1 MTHFPAPSADA
12 LDPWLAERREALE
25 IDTADARFDRVLLAS
40 DFAFDELQ
48 RRPELRALIDPPL
61 SPRPPV
67 RRRVPHRAEESL
79 SAKPAKA
86 RKSAASQVLLSVP
99 PTPEDADLSTTL
111 RRYRRAASLSILID
125 DVLARDPIERTLE
138 RSTQVAE
145 VCIDVAFRAARAE
158 LVARHGEPR
167 DEHGVLQPII
177 VLGLGKLG
185 SRELNFSSDIDLIAS
200 FPSAGETDGRRALDN
215 EDFFARLVQRASA
228 LLGETTAEGFG
239 YRVDWRLRPFGS
251 AGRLALSFDAMEDYY
266 QREGREWE
274 RFALLR
280 ARPVAGDIDAA
291 RALLERLRP
300 FVWRRYFDY
309 AALEG
314 LRELKA
320 LVDLEVRRREREH
333 DLKLGPG
340 GIREIE
346 FRVQLESIVRGGR
359 EPILREG
366 NTLRLLQLLS
376 ERNVIDSD
384 EARQLADAY
393 RFLRRLENRV
403 QMLRDEQ
410 THVLPEDPA
419 TRERY
424 ARALG
429 FADYSS
435 LTVALDFHP
444 AAVSAA
450 FERCL
455 PMAGS
460 ARAQQTSAMAADA
473 ALWQAVAPLT
483 EQGATAA
490 MLPVHPCAPTLKRLA
505 DTPAVR
511 AMSARGRA
519 RLDRIMPLV
528 LGACARGTAAE
539 VTLVRWVDLL
549 AAIAGRTSYLALLAE
564 RPALIERVHELLLA
578 SAWLARAL
586 SQSPILL
593 DDLLDPRLAV
603 SLPARGELAQRL
615 SLELS
620 AVDAGDT
627 EHELERVRQFQ
638 QSARL
643 ELALA
648 FLDGRADA
656 ARTAAGL
663 ADVADLV
670 LERLLAFAVRD
681 LKGAH
686 GSLPGLDTK
695 HGLGIIGYGSLGGR
709 ELSFS
714 SDLDLVFLYDETLQ
728 SVESD
733 GQRPLDGQRYVAR
746 VVQRLL
752 HLLTVQTAFGPLF
765 EIDARLRPNG
775 SKGMLVT
782 PLSAYASYQEREA
795 WLWEHQA
802 LVRARFVVGDSM
814 IGDGF
819 TQLRG
824 AILLRVRERAQVA
837 TDVAQMRERWRE
849 ALDRSSAEDFDLKQG
864 RGGLVDIEFLTQ
876 EWVLASALQSATPP
890 PTETAALLRWLVE
903 NAGLNAALAAQ
914 LGAAHT
920 RLLDRGLRCA
930 LALEKRIV
938 PKIETHALA
947 WKGSPVS

>member
-1 MTHFPAPSADA
+1 MPDLEDPSSLED
-12 LDPWLAERREALE
+12 WLRERREALARPAAN
-25 IDTADARFDRVLLAS
+25 ADLDRVLLAS
-40 DFAFDELQ
+40 DFAFDELK
-48 RRPELRALIDPPL
+48 RRPTLAGLLASR
-61 SPRPPV
+61 
-67 RRRVPHRAEESL
+67 
-79 SAKPAKA
+79 PAKT
-86 RKSAASQVLLSVP
+86 RKPTATAKGKSGASTGPPAATDP
-99 PTPEDADLSTTL
+99 DLAGAL
-111 RRYRRAASLSILID
+111 RRFRRAGSLSILID
-125 DVLARDPIERTLE
+125 DVLGRDAVEVTLE
-138 RSTQVAE
+138 RTTVLAE
-145 VCIDVAFRAARAE
+145 TCIERAFDAARAE

-167 DEHGVLQPII
+167 DESGAVQPIV

-200 FPSAGETDGRRALDN
+200 FPHAGETDGRRSLDN

-228 LLGETTAEGFG
+228 LLGETTEEGFC

-251 AGRLALSFDAMEDYY
+251 AGRLCLSFDAMEDYY
-266 QREGREWE
+266 QREGRDWE

-280 ARPVAGDIDAA
+280 ARPVGGDLGAG

-320 LVDLEVRRREREH
+320 LVDQEVRRRDREH

-346 FRVQLESIVRGGR
+346 FRVQLESIIRGGR
-359 EPILREG
+359 EPVLREG
-366 NTLRLLQLLS
+366 NTLRLLELLA
-376 ERNVIDSD
+376 ERNVLDS
-384 EARQLADAY
+384 EESMQLAAAY

-403 QMLRDEQ
+403 QMHRDEQ
-410 THVLPEDPA
+410 THVLPDGPVA
-419 TRERY
+419 RMRY
-424 ARALG
+424 ALG
-429 FADYSS
+429 LGYPDYATLAS
-435 LTVALDFHP
+435 ALDAHR
-444 AAVSAA
+444 AHVSAA

-455 PMAGS
+455 PLANAAKTPQSS
-460 ARAQQTSAMAADA
+460 ALAADA

-483 EQGATAA
+483 EQGTTASS
-490 MLPVHPCAPTLKRLA
+490 LPAHPWAPLLKRLA

-528 LGACARGTAAE
+528 LGACGRGTSADL
-539 VTLVRWVDLL
+539 TLARWVALL

-564 RPALIERVHELLLA
+564 RPALIERVHELLQA

-593 DDLLDPRLAV
+593 DDLLDARLAV
-603 SLPARGELAQRL
+603 HAPSCDELAARL
-615 SLELS
+615 TLELS

-656 ARTAAGL
+656 ARTASGL

-670 LERLLAFAVRD
+670 LGRLFAFALRD
-681 LKGAH
+681 LARAH
-686 GSLPGLDTK
+686 GSLPGFGVK
-695 HGLGIIGYGSLGGR
+695 QGLAIIGYGSLGGR
-709 ELSFS
+709 ELNFS
-714 SDLDLVFLYDETLQ
+714 SDLDLVFLYEEGLQ
-728 SVESD
+728 ALESD
-733 GQRPLDGQRYVAR
+733 GERPLDGQRYVAR

-752 HLLTVQTAFGPLF
+752 HLLTVQTAFGPLY

-782 PLSAYASYQEREA
+782 PLSAFASYQQREA

-802 LVRARFVVGDSM
+802 LVRARCVAGDPK
-814 IGDGF
+814 IGADFGA
-819 TQLRG
+819 LRQQV
-824 AILLRVRERAQVA
+824 LLRARDPETVARE
-837 TDVAQMRERWRE
+837 VAQMRERWRA
-849 ALDRSSAEDFDLKQG
+849 ALDRSDADSFDLKQG
-864 RGGLVDIEFLTQ
+864 RGGLVDIEFSTQ
-876 EWVLASALQSATPP
+876 HRVLASAAPATSSPP
-890 PTETAALLRWLVE
+890 AETAALLGWLVE
-903 NAGLNAALAAQ
+903 HADFDPAAAGSMAQ
-914 LGAAHT
+914 AHA
-920 RLLDRGLRCA
+920 RLLDRGLRSA
-930 LALEKRIV
+930 LALEKRVV
-938 PKIETHALA
+938 PVSEAPALA
-947 WKGSPVS
+947 WQ